1 MTKQDFTDTATNALG
16 QFGNVAHRAIELY
29 REGGE
34 RIATVANERW
44 DIAFEQAKPQLDA
57 ETRKN
62 AKHFRDVVGGYWSR
76 ALALS
81 SDGAII
87 AVDTFVGAAIAGVER
102 VAGYVPAKA

>member
-1 MTKQDFTDTATNALG
+1 MTKHEITDATTNALG
-16 QFGNVAHRAIELY
+16 QFGNAAHGAIQFW

-34 RIATVANERW
+34 RIAAVVNERW
-44 DIAFEQAKPQLDA
+44 DIAFEQAKPHLDA

-62 AKHFRDVVGGYWSR
+62 AKHFKTVVGGYWNR

-81 SDGAII
+81 SDGATI

-102 VAGYVPAKA
+102 IAGPAHAKA